1 VTVGADRAIEE
12 LAMKLAATLGI
23 GDNRDFQAQVDLIVE
38 LEKAGLDLVS
48 ASEAWGF
55 DIFTKLAFVAA
66 RTERVQ
72 LATSII
78 NVYSRSPSTI
88 AVSAASLDEMS
99 GGRFIL
105 GLGSS
110 GAQVIEGFHGIPFT
124 KPLSRIVDVIAVCR
138 LVWAREKVVYSGAAI
153 TIPLPPDQGLGK
165 GKALRVIGHPL
176 RADIPVWWAAL
187 TQKAVEKAAE
197 VADGWI
203 PIHLIPE
210 MVQPVWGAALA
221 AGFAKRDESV
231 TPRPPFEISAQT
243 NVAIGENLPVE
254 ELRDRYRAQLALYV
268 GGMGAR
274 GANFYNDMAV
284 AFGYPDEAKI
294 IQDLYLDGKKDEA
307 AKHVPAD
314 WLEKSQLIGPRSYV
328 KERLAAFNE
337 AGVTTLTVNPV
348 GGSDPV
354 ETIEAMRELVDDL

>member
-1 VTVGADRAIEE
+1 VQKI
-12 LAMKLAATLGI
+12 
-23 GDNRDFQAQVDLIVE
+23 VDLE
-38 LEKAGLDLVS
+38 QAGLDVVTGG
-48 ASEAWGF
+48 EAWSF

-72 LATSII
+72 LATSIV

-88 AVSAASLDEMS
+88 AVTAASLDEMS

-124 KPLSRIVDVIAVCR
+124 KPLSHIVDVIGVCR
-138 LVWAREKVVYSGAAI
+138 LVWAREKVVYSGSAI
-153 TIPLPPDQGLGK
+153 TVPLPADQGLGL
-165 GKALRVIGHPL
+165 GKPLRVMDYPL
-176 RADIPVWWAAL
+176 RPDIPIWWAAL

-221 AGFAKRDESV
+221 AGFARRDAAAG
-231 TPRPPFEISAQT
+231 PRFPFEISAQA
-243 NVAIGENLPVE
+243 NVAIGEHLPVQD
-254 ELRDRYRAQLALYV
+254 LRDQYRPHVALYV

-314 WLEKSQLIGPRSYV
+314 WIEKAQLIGPKSYV
-328 KERLAAFNE
+328 KERLAAFHE
-337 AGVTTLTVNPV
+337 AGVTTLSINPV
-348 GGSDPV
+348 GGADPV
-354 ETIEAMRELVDDL
+354 ETIATMRELADDV